1 MILFVADLPFLTNF
15 EGGGGFEEGKAD
27 RFNVLHSGRSRQLSA
42 LLLAYKE
49 NNLSISASI
58 SDADILRM
66 RGNCSDESFYLTY
79 F

>member
-15 EGGGGFEEGKAD
+15 EGGGRFEEGKAD

>member
-1 MILFVADLPFLTNF
+1 MILFVADLLFLTNF

-49 NNLSISASI
+49 SNLSISASI
-58 SDADILRM
+58 SDADILLM
-66 RGNCSDESFYLTY
+66 RRGSGESFY
-79 F
+79 